1 MDFKLKAGMP
11 GMPSIPPQLPG
22 VLFVLGAA
30 VAGFGMLVLIYE
42 WLVRWLVAGV
52 FMVLGLVLLMTA
64 ARARRMLG

>member
-11 GMPSIPPQLPG
+11 GMPSIPPQLPS

-30 VAGFGMLVLIYE
+30 VAGFGMLVLVYD

-52 FMVLGLVLLMTA
+52 FMILGLVLLMTA

>member
-22 VLFVLGAA
+22 VLFVLGAG

-52 FMVLGLVLLMTA
+52 FLVLGVVLLMTA

>member
-11 GMPSIPPQLPG
+11 GMPSIPPQLPT

-30 VAGFGMLVLIYE
+30 VAGFGMLVLIYD

-52 FMVLGLVLLMTA
+52 FMALGLVLLMTA

>member
-11 GMPSIPPQLPG
+11 GMPSIPPQLPV
-22 VLFVLGAA
+22 VLFVLGAG
-30 VAGFGMLVLIYE
+30 VAGFGMLVLIYD

-52 FMVLGLVLLMTA
+52 FLVLGVVLLMTA

>member
-11 GMPSIPPQLPG
+11 GMPSIPPQLPS

-30 VAGFGMLVLIYE
+30 VAGFGMLVLVYE

-52 FMVLGLVLLMTA
+52 FMILGLVLLMTA